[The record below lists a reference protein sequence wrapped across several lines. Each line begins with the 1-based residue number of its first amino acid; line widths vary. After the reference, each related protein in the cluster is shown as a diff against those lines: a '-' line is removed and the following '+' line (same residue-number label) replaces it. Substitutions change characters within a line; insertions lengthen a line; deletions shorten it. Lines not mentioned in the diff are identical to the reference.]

1 MCWFHTMQKCRT
13 HRNLPTKQ
21 QWTEID
27 KEIHAIQLSFSDNV
41 FNHGI
46 NLLMTKWRTDL
57 SLIKFYDYFNEQWIE
72 KLRYW

>member
-1 MCWFHTMQKCRT
+1 MCWFHMMQKCCI
-13 HRNLPTKQ
+13 HRNLLTKQ

-46 NLLMTKWRTDL
+46 NLLITKWRTDL